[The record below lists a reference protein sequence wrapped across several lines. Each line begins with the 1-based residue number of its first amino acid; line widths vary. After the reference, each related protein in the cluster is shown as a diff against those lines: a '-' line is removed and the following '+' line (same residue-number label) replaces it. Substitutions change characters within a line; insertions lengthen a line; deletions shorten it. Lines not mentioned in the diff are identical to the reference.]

1 MPRRMLTLFPNFRRV
16 GLQSKLPELLGKR
29 KEKRLFAMRPST
41 SLSTAMTFATKSF
54 GNIYH
59 GREQN
64 AGKSMGE
71 LSIVAIF
78 PIVFPSTNGQRQ
90 STSALSLA
98 TGKVTLLKAV
108 DTETVFIPR

>member
-1 MPRRMLTLFPNFRRV
+1 MPILMLMLFPNFRRV

-41 SLSTAMTFATKSF
+41 SLSTAMTLKTKSS
-54 GNIYH
+54 GNTYH

-71 LSIVAIF
+71 LSIAAIF
-78 PIVFPSTNGQRQ
+78 PIVFPSIRGQRQ

-98 TGKVTLLKAV
+98 TGKGTQLRAV
-108 DTETVFIPR
+108 GTETVFIP